1 MSEGGPVPGPNAL
14 PEHVRFVRGIARS
27 LLFDEHE
34 AEDAVQDTFLRAL
47 EQPPRPG
54 NVRGWLRVVVRNFA
68 LRKKR
73 EERRRKRREMK
84 KTPPDYL
91 ASPEEVAARLEGQRR
106 VLDAVREL
114 PEPYRSAIVHRYFD
128 ELTREEIAERLGV
141 PLETVRTRLR
151 RALHLLRERLD
162 SDDETE
168 AWVGALL
175 PLFGLRR
182 VGVAGAASGSV
193 LAGSWLAAKAAAVA
207 AILGAGVLLL
217 YSRDPASAT
226 ARATHAAAP
235 ALGAAA
241 PGEPAL
247 GAGPETPPEAPVV
260 AALVAAGVVRDA
272 LGVPVPDASVE
283 TEGGSGLVTDRDGRF
298 RVRAAES
305 DGRAGV
311 IVRKPGYLPWQGV
324 LDALSLAEE
333 EITLV
338 RGAPVTV
345 VVLAP
350 DKKPVAGALV
360 QAAIREERGVAGLWW
375 SKRNLGIGEGT
386 SDGLGRVILDAAPEG
401 RVEIKVDDPRYAS
414 WRTEIDVVGT
424 DPVLCDVILSRGGA
438 VAGVVTDERGQP
450 VPGARVYAS
459 NWPGRTVVTREDG
472 SYDLRFVVEGENR
485 ILAEAEGFGTGFF
498 GASFGWGKP
507 VPVHVVA
514 GRTLPD
520 VDLVLVPA
528 IVAAGRVV
536 DGDGQPL
543 AGVRVESVVG
553 PCLGRAVTATTDAG
567 GRFAIGPY
575 ATTDGRGIRLSF
587 ALAGYAVDSV
597 SADAPA
603 QPGTLDL
610 GDVTARR
617 CGSLSGV
624 VLDVDGEPLG
634 RCRVEVVPGGRA
646 ALTGPDGAFALEG
659 LAPGLV
665 QVQATAWSPLRRS
678 DSVPVMLGPGAREP
692 GLVIRLEPVNAIR
705 GRVVSADGKPR
716 SAMVVAAASSGDDD
730 RIVARTAT
738 DALGAFSLVDLPEGP
753 YRVGILRVPTAEE
766 TTAPD
771 SHLAFTEE
779 AVSVRL
785 VVPGLDEVEP
795 TERGTFLAE
804 PGPVRVATGRED
816 LTFML
821 PARGTTVDGRVVSH
835 ATGGPVGSY
844 EVSFIEYWHGL
855 IPRRSE
861 TSDIRD
867 AEGRF
872 THDLKEGSWAAEVTA
887 PGYATYRTPVF
898 AAGGR
903 ATWDLGTIRLGPGG
917 SLRGTVRDSVG
928 EAVSYA
934 RLYLLGPQL
943 QTNRRPIFTDALG
956 AYEAATVA
964 PGTYTVFVLSPR
976 HPLGIVR
983 NVEIKEDETSV
994 IVIRLGR
1001 ASPVTLVVTDEEGR
1015 PVAGADVSYTCDALM
1030 PLTSRLLRSH
1040 EPPGWG
1046 GFRTD
1051 GRGRL
1056 FKRYLPATRVQFR
1069 VRADGFVCATRFFE
1083 LAEDRE
1089 TVVEIRLERQH

>member
-1 MSEGGPVPGPNAL
+1 MPGPNAL

-84 KTPPDYL
+84 KAPPDYL

-114 PEPYRSAIVHRYFD
+114 PEPYRSTIVHRYFD
-128 ELTREEIAERLGV
+128 ELTREEIAERLGI

-162 SDDETE
+162 GEDDTA

-226 ARATHAAAP
+226 ARAAHAAAP
-235 ALGAAA
+235 ALHAAA
-241 PGEPAL
+241 PSEPAL
-247 GAGPETPPEAPVV
+247 GAAPETSPEAPVV
-260 AALVAAGVVRDA
+260 PALAAAGVVRDA
-272 LGVPVPDASVE
+272 LGVPVPDACVE
-283 TEGGSGLVTDRDGRF
+283 AEGGGGLVTDRDGRF

-305 DGRAGV
+305 DGRARV
-311 IVRKPGYLPWQGV
+311 VVRKPGYLPWQGV
-324 LDALSLAEE
+324 LDALSLVEE

-360 QAAIREERGVAGLWW
+360 QAAIREERGIAGLWW

-386 SDGLGRVILDAAPEG
+386 SDGLGRVILDAAPAG
-401 RVEIKVDDPRYAS
+401 RVEIRVDDPHYAS
-414 WRTEIDVVGT
+414 WRTEIDVAGT
-424 DPVLCDVILSRGGA
+424 DPVRCEAILSRGGA

-543 AGVRVESVVG
+543 AGVRVESIVG
-553 PCLGRAVTATTDAG
+553 PCLGRAVTAMTDAG
-567 GRFAIGPY
+567 GRFAVGPY

-597 SADAPA
+597 SVDAPA
-603 QPGTLDL
+603 QPGTFDL

-617 CGSLSGV
+617 CGGISGV

-634 RCRVEVVPGGRA
+634 RCRVEVAPGGGA
-646 ALTGPDGAFALEG
+646 ALTGPDGTFALEG
-659 LAPGLV
+659 LAPGLA

-678 DSVPVMLGPGAREP
+678 DSVSVTLKPGAREA
-692 GLVIRLEPVNAIR
+692 GLVVRLEAVSAIR

-716 SAMVVAAASSGDDD
+716 SAMVVAAAPSDDGD
-730 RIVARTAT
+730 RIVARTVT
-738 DALGAFSLVDLPEGP
+738 DDAGAFDLVDLPEGT
-753 YRVGILRVPTAEE
+753 YRVGILRVPMAEE

-771 SHLAFTEE
+771 SRLAFTEE

-795 TERGTFLAE
+795 PEQGTTFLTE

-835 ATGGPVGSY
+835 ATGRPVASF

-855 IPRRSE
+855 IPKRSE
-861 TSDIRD
+861 TSDVRD

-898 AAGGR
+898 AAGDR

-928 EAVSYA
+928 EPVSYA

-956 AYEAATVA
+956 AYEAAALA

-976 HPLGIVR
+976 HPFGIVR
-983 NVEIKEDETSV
+983 NVGIQEDETSV
-994 IVIRLGR
+994 LVIRLGR
-1001 ASPVTLVVTDEEGR
+1001 PSPVTIVVTDEEGR
-1015 PVAGADVSYTCDALM
+1015 PVADADVSYTCDALM
-1030 PLTSRLLRSH
+1030 PLTSHLLRSH

-1051 GRGRL
+1051 GQGRL
-1056 FKRYLPATRVQFR
+1056 FKRYLPATRIQFR
-1069 VRADGFVCATRFFE
+1069 VKAEGFGRATRFVE
-1083 LAEDRE
+1083 LTEDRE
-1089 TVVEIRLERQH
+1089 TVTEIRLERQH